1 MPLEKVPILRYLEHD
16 LRSGKAQYASTLLHL
31 MALRLMLLAIPP
43 GVCGAVPPPLLG
55 RFRAGWQI
63 EALY

>member
-1 MPLEKVPILRYLEHD
+1 MSQKLTIRIV
-16 LRSGKAQYASTLLHL
+16 RSAAKAIAEAADWWQVN
-31 MALRLMLLAIPP
+31 MLLAIPP